1 MALLRS
7 KMHLAGLMS
16 GKKIDRKIAVI
27 FATDVVG
34 YSKHM
39 EADERETILNLRECE
54 AILMDLFK
62 KHDGRLF
69 NTGGD
74 SFLAEF
80 SSAVSAIDCAVEFQR
95 KIKKRNSSQD
105 MTVKLEFRIGINSGD
120 VVKEKNNLLGDGVN
134 IAARL
139 EALAQTNG
147 ITVSKVVYDYVKGK
161 TKYEFNDLGV
171 QKVKQNEFH
180 AYDLLLEL
188 SQKRKIKSGREIN
201 QVIIGL
207 SVTLVIFVVATL
219 TYFQFSQDF
228 QPLDKEKLAYEIP
241 EGPSITVVKFQ
252 NLNPSDET
260 NYLKQSIADNIVS
273 VLSGSPDLL
282 VMAPGASSAAKS
294 QNPGIKE
301 IAEVTG
307 VRYVLT
313 GNYQVINQRIR
324 VNAMLS
330 DALEGKTLWSQKFD
344 SGIDNL
350 FDVLDKIANSV
361 FTEVQVQVAGIS
373 RADLSYFK
381 TNEDYLE
388 YLKCNNLFRE
398 RNPDSNKQAEICI
411 SALLEKDP
419 ENPVVLYLSGW
430 NTFQRAWMAW
440 SSTPDQD
447 KADSRQIAESIVDDY
462 PGPPYLLL
470 GWIDLVNGDIES
482 VKENAVLAL
491 EVAPKNNSVLPVAAS
506 LLRRIGNYEAARPAF
521 EKTIR
526 TNPNPMQWV
535 WFEYAGTLIALK
547 DFVKAKQ
554 LLQTALTR
562 KEIGTQNTIV
572 LMHLAAIAVFEN
584 DMQEAEKQC
593 QIAKDTTP
601 NFNLEKNLK
610 AISTTTD
617 KEFYNAFI
625 KAVQKACQ

>member
-1 MALLRS
+1 
-7 KMHLAGLMS
+7 MS
-16 GKKIDRKIAVI
+16 EEEIDRKITVI

-39 EADERETILNLRECE
+39 EADESGTVKNLRACE
-54 AILMDLFK
+54 KILTGFFE
-62 KHDGRLF
+62 KHKGRLF

-80 SSAVSAIDCAVEFQR
+80 PSAVSAVECAVEFQ
-95 KIKKRNSSQD
+95 KAIKERNSSQE
-105 MTVKLEFRIGINSGD
+105 TSVKLHFRIGINSGD
-120 VVKEKNNLLGDGVN
+120 VIKEKDNLLGDGVN

-139 EALAQTNG
+139 EALAQTDG

-161 TKYEFNDLGV
+161 TDYAFNDLGV

-180 AYDLLLEL
+180 AYDLLLDQ
-188 SQKRKIKSGREIN
+188 SQKRKIKSGRQTN
-201 QVIIGL
+201 PVIIGL
-207 SVTLVIFVVATL
+207 SATLVILLVATFA
-219 TYFQFSQDF
+219 YFQLSHDF
-228 QPLDKEKLAYEIP
+228 QPLDEKKLAFEIP
-241 EGPSITVVKFQ
+241 EGPSITVAKFQ
-252 NLNPSDET
+252 NLNPSEET
-260 NYLKQSIADNIVS
+260 DYLKQSITDNIVS

-282 VMAPGASSAAKS
+282 VMAPDASSAAQS
-294 QNPGIKE
+294 QNPEIKE
-301 IAEVTG
+301 IAEATG

-313 GNYQVINQRIR
+313 GNYQVINQQIR
-324 VNAMLS
+324 VNAKLS

-350 FDVLDKIANSV
+350 FGVLDNIANSV
-361 FTEVQVQVAGIS
+361 FTEVQVQVAGVS

-381 TNEDYLE
+381 TNEEYLE
-388 YLKCNNLFRE
+388 HQKCNNLFRE
-398 RNPDSNKQAEICI
+398 RNPDSNKQAELCI
-411 SALLEKDP
+411 TALLEKDP
-419 ENPVVLYLSGW
+419 KNPVVLYLSGW
-430 NTFQRAWMAW
+430 NTFQRAWMGW
-440 SSTPDQD
+440 SSKPELD
-447 KADSRQIAESIVDDY
+447 KAESRKIAESIVDDY

-482 VKENAVLAL
+482 VKENAALAL
-491 EVAPKNNSVLPVAAS
+491 EVAPKNNTVLPVAAS
-506 LLRRIGNYEAARPAF
+506 LLRRVGNYEAARPAF

-547 DFVKAKQ
+547 DFVKAKE
-554 LLQTALTR
+554 LLRTALTR

-584 DMQEAEKQC
+584 DMEEAEKHC
-593 QIAKDTTP
+593 QMAKDTTP
-601 NFNLEKNLK
+601 NFDLEKNLK

-617 KEFYNAFI
+617 KEFYNALI
-625 KAVQKACQ
+625 DAVKLACN